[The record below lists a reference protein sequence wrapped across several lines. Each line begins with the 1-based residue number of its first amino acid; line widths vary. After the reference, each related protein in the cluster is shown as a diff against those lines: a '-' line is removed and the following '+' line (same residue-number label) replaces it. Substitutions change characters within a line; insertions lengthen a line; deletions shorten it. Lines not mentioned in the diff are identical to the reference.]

1 MKRFLSLFVCT
12 LVLALAVSAQSSN
25 PVSWKT
31 TVRMTSKSEGIIT
44 MTATMQSGWHIYN
57 TTLVEGG
64 SYKKTSIDLT
74 ESTGIKLVGAPKA
87 SAKAVT
93 VDDKDFGLISYWDN
107 KVTFVQKFKLTDKAK
122 ARVKGKINYMS
133 CNDETCMPPKN
144 ELIDLPVPAYKKG
157 KGK

>member
-1 MKRFLSLFVCT
+1 MKRILSLIVCAVM
-12 LVLALAVSAQSSN
+12 LSLAVSAQSNN

-31 TVRMTSKSEGIIT
+31 SVKMTSKTEGVIT
-44 MTATMQSGWHIYN
+44 MTATMQAGWHIYN
-57 TTLVEGG
+57 TTLIEGG
-64 SYKKTSIDLT
+64 SYKKTNINLS

-107 KVTFVQKFKLTDKAK
+107 KVTFTQKFKVTDKTK
-122 ARVKGKINYMS
+122 ARIIGNINYMS

-144 ELIDLPVPAYKKG
+144 EKIDLAVPAYKK
-157 KGK
+157 